1 MYRHWSFP
9 DSQSSSLKIS
19 IISYCESYIFL
30 QCIVCV
36 FQKMW
41 FKITRKLSFSPSVAH
56 EHELQL
62 MFCLLLFP
70 SGESRTLLYHF
81 SDYFSFVLEAS
92 LLLLF
97 CSFACKIKIYAKN
110 VMFFL
115 FRLLITLALLS
126 LNEPMK
132 REFIE
137 WTAQNFQSFK
147 FQGMEHFGPQRSLRH
162 NSSGYPAMLFDN
174 LPNDELNRH
183 SFCGIHCSKACWIWS
198 VTKPGSY

>member
-19 IISYCESYIFL
+19 IISYCESYNFL

-92 LLLLF
+92 LILIF

-110 VMFFL
+110 DMFFL

-126 LNEPMK
+126 LNERLKIFRALNSRVWNILGLREARGIIPQVTLPCCSITFPMM
-132 REFIE
+132 
-137 WTAQNFQSFK
+137 S
-147 FQGMEHFGPQRSLRH
+147 
-162 NSSGYPAMLFDN
+162 
-174 LPNDELNRH
+174 
-183 SFCGIHCSKACWIWS
+183 
-198 VTKPGSY
+198 